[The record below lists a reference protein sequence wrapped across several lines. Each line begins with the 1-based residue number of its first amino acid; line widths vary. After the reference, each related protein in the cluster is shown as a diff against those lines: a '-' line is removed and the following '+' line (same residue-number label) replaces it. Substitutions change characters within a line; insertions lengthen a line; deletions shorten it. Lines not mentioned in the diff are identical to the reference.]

1 MNRCIIVAGA
11 IALAAG
17 GSLTGWAAEVPS
29 TAAKEEVKIRQLDA
43 DWVQAIQSK
52 NLDKI
57 LGFYASGGS
66 MMADRAPIATGTDA
80 IRAAWQQVLAIPGFK
95 LSFTPTHID
104 VAKARDMAAE
114 IGTFRESES
123 DSSGKVNTIVGKYV
137 VVWRK
142 QPDGQWRVSADIFN
156 SDH

>member
-1 MNRCIIVAGA
+1 MNRHIIVAGA
-11 IALAAG
+11 IALATGA
-17 GSLTGWAAEVPS
+17 SVVGWAAEVPS
-29 TAAKEEVKIRQLDA
+29 TAAREEVKIRQLDA
-43 DWVQAIQSK
+43 DWAQAVRSK
-52 NLDKI
+52 DLDKI

-80 IRAAWQQVLAIPGFK
+80 LRAAWQQVLAIPGFK

-114 IGTFRESES
+114 IGTFTESES
-123 DSSGKVNTIVGKYV
+123 DSSGKVNTLVGKYV

-142 QPDGQWRVSADIFN
+142 QPDGQWRVTADIFN
-156 SDH
+156 TDH

>member
-1 MNRCIIVAGA
+1 MNRHIIVAGA
-11 IALAAG
+11 IALATG
-17 GSLTGWAAEVPS
+17 GSLVGWAAEAPS
-29 TAAKEEVKIRQLDA
+29 TAAREEVRIRQLDA
-43 DWVQAIQSK
+43 DWVQAVQAK
-52 NLDKI
+52 DLEKI

-66 MMADRAPIATGTDA
+66 MMADQAPIATGTDA

-114 IGTFRESES
+114 IGTFTESAA
-123 DSSGKVNTIVGKYV
+123 DSSGKVNTTVGKYV
-137 VVWRK
+137 VVLRK
-142 QPDGQWRVSADIFN
+142 QPDGQWRVTADIFN